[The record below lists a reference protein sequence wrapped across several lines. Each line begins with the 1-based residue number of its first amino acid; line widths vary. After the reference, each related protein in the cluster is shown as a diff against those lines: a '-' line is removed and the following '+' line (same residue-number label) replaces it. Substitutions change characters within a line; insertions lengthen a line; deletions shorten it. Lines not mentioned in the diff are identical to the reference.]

1 MIYLYVI
8 CCCFKKKLIKNVI
21 EMQWNENH
29 DLKIQKCH
37 CLQQEKKL
45 EMSYIITQ
53 LGHGSGSLVEVE
65 YDR

>member
-1 MIYLYVI
+1 
-8 CCCFKKKLIKNVI
+8 
-21 EMQWNENH
+21 MQWNENH
-29 DLKIQKCH
+29 DLSIQKYKSVIAFNKK
-37 CLQQEKKL
+37 KKL